1 MKKKFSKQE
10 ALKEIKKGF
19 AFSVIDKVE
28 NYDLDEEV
36 LLKLLEDESNAIF
49 IIDILDE
56 FSCKKGDDIAMILIK
71 AGMAFGVAQN
81 LGKFSG
87 LSVDVVYALIDSG
100 VVSNGC
106 EIASKLDF
114 FEGKKSTQLALSIIN
129 ADKEFGIS
137 DVALNLDK
145 FTDLD
150 EKIYTYISD
159 SEDDTY
165 DVQIL
170 LNQNNFSLDAQ
181 YKIMYEHGW
190 TYSMS
195 EKRHFTKEECMDS
208 LLTSQREFEQKQ
220 KNHERADDGK
230 EKKDGDDNT
239 NYVSYKDS
247 EWPNPQQ

>member
-100 VVSNGC
+100 VVSNIFRLSDMALCEC
-106 EIASKLDF
+106 EIAAYQFF
-114 FEGKKSTQLALSIIN
+114 FER
-129 ADKEFGIS
+129 
-137 DVALNLDK
+137 LD
-145 FTDLD
+145 
-150 EKIYTYISD
+150 
-159 SEDDTY
+159 
-165 DVQIL
+165 
-170 LNQNNFSLDAQ
+170 
-181 YKIMYEHGW
+181 
-190 TYSMS
+190 
-195 EKRHFTKEECMDS
+195 
-208 LLTSQREFEQKQ
+208 
-220 KNHERADDGK
+220 
-230 EKKDGDDNT
+230 
-239 NYVSYKDS
+239 
-247 EWPNPQQ
+247 